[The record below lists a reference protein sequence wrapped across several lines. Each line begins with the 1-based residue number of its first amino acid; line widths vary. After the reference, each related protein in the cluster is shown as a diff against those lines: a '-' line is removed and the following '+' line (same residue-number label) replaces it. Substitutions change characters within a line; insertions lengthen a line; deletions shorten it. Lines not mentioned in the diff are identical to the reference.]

1 MRDVMSRPPGF
12 SRSRSAFAG
21 LLIGSLLSF
30 ACGSNETAD
39 PAATGGTPSGGG
51 SGGAAGSAFISGGGG
66 SSAGGFAG
74 TGATSGGAGANASGG
89 ASGAGSGGAAAGAGA
104 GGEQPAGAGGRAG
117 GGGEAFGGLG
127 GTSAGAGGALGGAGG
142 ASAGASGTASAGLG
156 GGGTAGGAGA
166 ATGPFVC
173 NQATGGKL
181 MDELFIA
188 GFEAALDGS
197 RWQLKW
203 KDHAAIEEWANAQS
217 TFWDAPIESACTN
230 GSNSPDRVIFMIF
243 SWTVTAQ
250 ADWRAKI
257 TQAVNNF
264 RNKYAGLRRIDF
276 MGQIR
281 GPNNMLCPTPPAS
294 GETIVV
300 SPELQAAMQE
310 VAAAFPGFVFLSPAW
325 EARSC
330 SDFDGGGPH
339 LTTAGNQ
346 AAAGPIAAHFAATQ

>member
-1 MRDVMSRPPGF
+1 MGGVGG
-12 SRSRSAFAG
+12 AG
-21 LLIGSLLSF
+21 TG
-30 ACGSNETAD
+30 AVAGTND
-39 PAATGGTPSGGG
+39 PDGGTGGDGQGGTGAGRGG
-51 SGGAAGSAFISGGGG
+51 SGGMPI
-66 SSAGGFAG
+66 
-74 TGATSGGAGANASGG
+74 
-89 ASGAGSGGAAAGAGA
+89 
-104 GGEQPAGAGGRAG
+104 
-117 GGGEAFGGLG
+117 GGLG
-127 GTSAGAGGALGGAGG
+127 GTPAGAGGALGGAGG
-142 ASAGASGTASAGLG
+142 AFAGASGMASAGLG

-181 MDELFIA
+181 IDELFIA

-203 KDHAAIEEWANAQS
+203 KDHAAIEEWANAAS

-230 GSNSPDRVIFMIF
+230 GSTSPDRVVFMIF
-243 SWTVTAQ
+243 SWTVTTQ
-250 ADWRAKI
+250 ADWRTKI

-264 RNKYAGLRRIDF
+264 RNKYPSLRRIDF

-281 GPNNMLCPTPPAS
+281 GPNNMLCPTPPAA

-346 AAAGPIAAHFAATQ
+346 AAAGPVAAHFAVTQ